1 MKTLVIHPD
10 DISTAFLSQVYEGKD
25 WTIINDNPSK
35 RYLKEQIEAH
45 DRIIMMGH
53 GTKWGLHG
61 FQRTIVDSSYV
72 YLLREKEIIAIW
84 CNADEF
90 VKKYDLKGFYTGMII
105 SEFEEAINEG
115 VFDAT
120 YKDVNLSNILFT
132 DAVTKTIDSDDMLG
146 DMIKEYVGDSPVIN
160 FNKERLYKR

>member
-1 MKTLVIHPD
+1 
-10 DISTAFLSQVYEGKD
+10 
-25 WTIINDNPSK
+25 
-35 RYLKEQIEAH
+35 
-45 DRIIMMGH
+45 
-53 GTKWGLHG
+53 
-61 FQRTIVDSSYV
+61 
-72 YLLREKEIIAIW
+72 
-84 CNADEF
+84 
-90 VKKYDLKGFYTGMII
+90 MII